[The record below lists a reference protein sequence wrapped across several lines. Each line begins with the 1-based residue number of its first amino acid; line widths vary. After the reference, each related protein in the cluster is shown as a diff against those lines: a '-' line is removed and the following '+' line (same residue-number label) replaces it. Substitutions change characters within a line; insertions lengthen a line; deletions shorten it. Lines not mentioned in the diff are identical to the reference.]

1 MHYFRSPHDLD
12 IMVYNNLE
20 ELDAVIDLVEADYR
34 GLKRTAF
41 EELRPFHMK
50 AGATL
55 KGLLEECGF
64 KEDFADQVLEKYKEI
79 TIEDTLKL
87 LVRCKWMF

>member
-1 MHYFRSPHDLD
+1 
-12 IMVYNNLE
+12 
-20 ELDAVIDLVEADYR
+20 
-34 GLKRTAF
+34 
-41 EELRPFHMK
+41 MK

-55 KGLLEECGF
+55 KGLLGECGF

-87 LVRCKWMF
+87 LVRCKWML